1 MKNLEKFFKWLMV
14 VLIVVSVG
22 ILVWGFVAGYPSTP
36 SQPAATVEA
45 LLYWAYAM
53 IGLALVSVVVFGLVI
68 AAVND
73 PKSLL
78 KLVVGIVV
86 VAAVCGVA
94 YLLAPA
100 SPAMGMLQQPSTGTL
115 KLTDTILNL
124 TYLAG
129 GLAILSIIF
138 AEIWSAIRSK

>member
-14 VLIVVSVG
+14 VLIVISVG

-53 IGLALVSVVVFGLVI
+53 IGLALVSVVAFGLVI

-73 PKSLL
+73 P

>member
-14 VLIVVSVG
+14 GLIVISVG
-22 ILVWGFVAGYPSTP
+22 ILVWGFVEGYPDTP
-36 SQPAATVEA
+36 SQPSSTVEA

-53 IGLALVSVVVFGLVI
+53 VGLALVSVVVFGLVI
-68 AAVND
+68 AAIND

-78 KLVVGIVV
+78 KLGIGIVV

-100 SPAMGMLQQPSTGTL
+100 NPAMGLLQQPSTGTL

-124 TYLAG
+124 TYLTG

>member
-1 MKNLEKFFKWLMV
+1 M
-14 VLIVVSVG
+14 
-22 ILVWGFVAGYPSTP
+22 
-36 SQPAATVEA
+36 
-45 LLYWAYAM
+45 
-53 IGLALVSVVVFGLVI
+53 I

>member
-14 VLIVVSVG
+14 VLIVISVG

-94 YLLAPA
+94 YLLAPCDGHA
-100 SPAMGMLQQPSTGTL
+100 SAAFHRDS
-115 KLTDTILNL
+115 
-124 TYLAG
+124 
-129 GLAILSIIF
+129 
-138 AEIWSAIRSK
+138 